1 MIEILQAILLGIVQ
15 GLAEFIPISSS
26 AHLII
31 VPWLLEPITGVGDF
45 GLSFDIALHLGT
57 MLAVLSYFW
66 QDWLRYLRSLL
77 ASIRERKLTGDH
89 DRLLAWLLI
98 LGSVP
103 GAIAG
108 ALGDDLIEGFFH
120 TENAPHKPGAM
131 VLLAVMMILLA
142 VALWLAERLARHVRT
157 MKDIGVRDA
166 VIIGLAQAFALVPG
180 VSRSGSTITAGL
192 ALGLTRESAAR
203 FSFLLGTPI
212 IAGSGAKAMLDVIQD
227 GALLSSAGV
236 FLAGFVAAAIVG
248 YLCIRYLLRYLQTNS
263 TLPFV
268 YYRVIVGMLIV
279 LLVLAGYG
287 M

>member
-1 MIEILQAILLGIVQ
+1 LIEILQAILLGIVQ

-268 YYRVIVGMLIV
+268 YYRVVVGMLIV